1 MLMIYIYA
9 DSIYASIYHVYT
21 MCLCAYILA
30 LLVYLHTR
38 AYTRSSVY
46 MYICRLLVYCYI
58 ISVLI
63 HASYV
68 SYTHVIYTRSHLY
81 N

>member
-1 MLMIYIYA
+1 MYTYDESVYA
-9 DSIYASIYHVYT
+9 HIYHVYT
-21 MCLCAYILA
+21 MYVYAYILKYQ
-30 LLVYLHTR
+30 LINIHIPIVVVY
-38 AYTRSSVY
+38 V
-46 MYICRLLVYCYI
+46 YICRLLVYSYI